1 MHCIAA
7 QPAFRYLASLDQV
20 LLVLNLACL
29 LPLLHTSVSH
39 SLAHSAQQLYTV
51 AIDDAVAQAAA
62 AVTTVAANGADT
74 SSQGG
79 GTFGFLADGFEAF
92 LKVRQCTAA
101 NGFGGLQFAA
111 ACRGNDQEWWGMGC
125 SWLACGYNQS
135 LHASGVGCACKPT
148 FRQVA
153 K

>member
-101 NGFGGLQFAA
+101 IGFGGAVCSCMQ
-111 ACRGNDQEWWGMGC
+111 REQQEWWGMGC

-148 FRQVA
+148 FWQVA